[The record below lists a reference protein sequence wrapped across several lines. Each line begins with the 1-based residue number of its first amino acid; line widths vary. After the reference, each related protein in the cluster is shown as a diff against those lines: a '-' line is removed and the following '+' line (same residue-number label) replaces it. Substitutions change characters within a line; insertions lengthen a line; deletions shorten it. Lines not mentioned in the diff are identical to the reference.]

1 MQIKMLI
8 ELQSG
13 QAVHTSLLA
22 DIKEDLRTHI
32 KRSHQNE
39 VAIQY
44 LKKRQYIAEGA
55 LADFP
60 IIYILLKVSGIIS

>member
-39 VAIQY
+39 VAIQL
-44 LKKRQYIAEGA
+44 LKKNNYLVQGA
-55 LADFP
+55 LAILP
-60 IIYILLKVSGIIS
+60 LIYLLLKLSGIIS